1 MPASDYDSTLFAEYV
16 SYKGKNCIVLAP
28 GPYFLAGLTPV
39 QGLDGTS
46 VNVIKHFSSSMR

>member
-1 MPASDYDSTLFAEYV
+1 MPGRDKHSTLFAEYI
-16 SYKGKNCIVLAP
+16 SYEGKNCIAMVP

-46 VNVIKHFSSSMR
+46 ANVIKHFSSSRR